1 MLVSQTDPF
10 YVASP
15 LNPIFML
22 GDAPEAHDVLS
33 KTPRIQLVFL
43 KTFVPRRFRS
53 RLATIRKLSSPFIV
67 CRSLAQPRSYRIG
80 TRNCQ
85 FGWLQ
90 GSQNLLKGKKIVVAG
105 AR

>member
-33 KTPRIQLVFL
+33 KTPRIEIPP
-43 KTFVPRRFRS
+43 PR
-53 RLATIRKLSSPFIV
+53 K
-67 CRSLAQPRSYRIG
+67 SLPRGVSDHG
-80 TRNCQ
+80 
-85 FGWLQ
+85 
-90 GSQNLLKGKKIVVAG
+90 
-105 AR
+105 